1 MRQRKIKRNYN
12 QGQNNQ
18 DLGMK
23 MCQLADG
30 RVIAYDDYIKELK
43 KRRQK

>member
-1 MRQRKIKRNYN
+1 MKQRKITRKYN
-12 QGQNNQ
+12 QEQGNK

-30 RVIAYDDYIKELK
+30 RVIAYDTYIKQLK
-43 KRRQK
+43 KQK